1 MCASTLNDK
10 YYDFSAICG
19 DRYLK
24 RKTLVAHVQILGR
37 FFSECVLEAVRLD
50 SVNAVSACTTAY
62 NFCFEQGRPQLS
74 YVKIKINK
82 MRGCGGC
89 ELENAECIYRR

>member
-24 RKTLVAHVQILGR
+24 LGR

-50 SVNAVSACTTAY
+50 SVSACTTAY